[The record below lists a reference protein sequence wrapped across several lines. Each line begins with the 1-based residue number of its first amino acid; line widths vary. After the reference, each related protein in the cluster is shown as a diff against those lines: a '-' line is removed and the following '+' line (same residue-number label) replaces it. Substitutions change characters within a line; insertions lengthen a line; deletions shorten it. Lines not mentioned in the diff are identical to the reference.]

1 MEGDFTRK
9 ETAAWHGAGE
19 RASIVVRQDNLKME
33 GDFIKRQ
40 EQTWQ
45 AGERAQVQLLNCQ
58 KLWYPNKFLPL
69 AVLQTLGTFIEC

>member
-45 AGERAQVQLLNCQ
+45 AGERAQVMLYLYN
-58 KLWYPNKFLPL
+58 
-69 AVLQTLGTFIEC
+69 